1 MQYIICD
8 IGGTTTRIAQASEES
23 LTMDP
28 IFFPTEQDFTKELH
42 LLKEHITSM
51 HMNEPIHSMVVG
63 LPGALSKDKST
74 LYKAPHLPDWNG
86 RPLRDELSQAFQTP
100 VFLESDA
107 ALVGLGEA
115 VYGAGKGQRIVAY
128 LTISTGVGGARIVDE
143 KIDAATY
150 GFEPGHQF
158 IALPDLQGAYLPQCT
173 VCPLP
178 GHLEAF
184 VGGEALHHRHEPG
197 RLRDVLTDQEKTDAA
212 RYLAFGIY
220 NMLMFWS
227 PGIVVLG
234 GGLIVHDVIDLD
246 EVRKNLRIINSII
259 PELSLLVKG
268 ELRDVGGLYGG
279 IAYMKTNTF

>member
-107 ALVGLGEA
+107 ALVGVDGEKPRGDTLPERRAPAPGVVALGPLDLDHL
-115 VYGAGKGQRIVAY
+115 GAQMGENLGRHGPGQI
-128 LTISTGVGGARIVDE
+128 
-143 KIDAATY
+143 
-150 GFEPGHQF
+150 
-158 IALPDLQGAYLPQCT
+158 
-173 VCPLP
+173 
-178 GHLEAF
+178 
-184 VGGEALHHRHEPG
+184 
-197 RLRDVLTDQEKTDAA
+197 LRDLDDGDA
-212 RYLAFGIY
+212 L
-220 NMLMFWS
+220 
-227 PGIVVLG
+227 
-234 GGLIVHDVIDLD
+234 
-246 EVRKNLRIINSII
+246 ERKHGATGNW
-259 PELSLLVKG
+259 
-268 ELRDVGGLYGG
+268 
-279 IAYMKTNTF
+279 